1 MSIPATVGKVVKLAM
16 VLENGTTGLY
26 PQAEIYNGA
35 SLQTTVDLD
44 DLGQG
49 RYEGSWTPTVLG
61 TYSALF
67 NVYSDSGHTVE
78 LTPLIY
84 SREIE
89 QIFVMESNIDDLAA
103 QIIRLLGLNLE
114 NTRIDKCVYN
124 PDTKMLESA
133 RLRVFDSK
141 ANTLASSEGG
151 VGEAGTIAE
160 YTLGALHYGP
170 NQLRTN
176 VFVKD

>member
-1 MSIPATVGKVVKLAM
+1 MSIPATVNEAVKLAM

-26 PQAEIYNGA
+26 PQAEIYDGA
-35 SLQTTVDLD
+35 TLEDTVDLV
-44 DLGQG
+44 DLGKG
-49 RYEGSWTPTVLG
+49 RYEGSWVPTAVG
-61 TYSALF
+61 TFSALF
-67 NVYSDSGHTVE
+67 SVYSDVAHTVE

-89 QIFVMESNIDDLAA
+89 QIFVMQSNVDDLAA

-114 NTRIDKCVYN
+114 NTRIDRCVY
-124 PDTKMLESA
+124 DSSKMLKSA
-133 RLRVFDSK
+133 RLRVFDTK
-141 ANTLASSEGG
+141 ANTLASTEGG
-151 VGEAGTIAE
+151 DGEAGTIAE

-176 VFVKD
+176 VMVKD